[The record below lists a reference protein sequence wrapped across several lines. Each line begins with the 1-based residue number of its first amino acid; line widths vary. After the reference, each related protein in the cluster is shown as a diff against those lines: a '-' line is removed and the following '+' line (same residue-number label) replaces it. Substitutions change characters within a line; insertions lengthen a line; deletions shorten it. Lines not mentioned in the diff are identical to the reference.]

1 MASQKGPRE
10 DASTATTIYGRDRF
24 DPEAERLRFQTGQ
37 AKVCVFTTVAS
48 ISLHAGEALADG
60 RRASSEPRVGV
71 FHQARF
77 SGIAGRQVTG
87 RTHRDHQLS
96 PWHIA
101 YAEGTVE
108 EQVGRVMV
116 ERIAAASATVGS
128 DTTGL
133 TAIAQLL
140 GADWLPSATLTED
153 GA

>member
-1 MASQKGPRE
+1 MTRASRSPR
-10 DASTATTIYGRDRF
+10 STVATGSTRRPSGSGSR
-24 DPEAERLRFQTGQ
+24 PGE

-48 ISLHAGEALADG
+48 ISLHAGETLADG
-60 RRASSEPRVGV
+60 RQASTEPRVGV

-87 RTHRDHQLS
+87 RTHRDHQVS

-116 ERIAAASATVGS
+116 ERIAAASDTVGG
-128 DTTGL
+128 DTGDL
-133 TAIAQLL
+133 ADVAQLL
-140 GADWLPSATLTED
+140 GADWLPAAALTEGD
-153 GA
+153 D

>member
-1 MASQKGPRE
+1 MECVP
-10 DASTATTIYGRDRF
+10 TA
-24 DPEAERLRFQTGQ
+24 
-37 AKVCVFTTVAS
+37 
-48 ISLHAGEALADG
+48 
-60 RRASSEPRVGV
+60 VGV

-87 RTHRDHQLS
+87 RTHRDHQVS

-108 EQVGRVMV
+108 EQVGKVMV
-116 ERIAAASATVGS
+116 ERIAAASDTVGS

-133 TAIAQLL
+133 TALAQLL
-140 GADWLPSATLTED
+140 GADWLPSTTLTED